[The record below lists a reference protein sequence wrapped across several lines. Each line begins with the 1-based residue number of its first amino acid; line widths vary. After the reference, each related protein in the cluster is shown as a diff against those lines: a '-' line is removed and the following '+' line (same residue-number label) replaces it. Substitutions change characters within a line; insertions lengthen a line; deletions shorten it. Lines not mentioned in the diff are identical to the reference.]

1 MSGTRRAN
9 RSGAFRVVAFVT
21 SALTRRRLLLGG
33 SVAAV
38 AGGAALAGVEL
49 EVLPGKA
56 SLYHHLGADGPD
68 GVVPD
73 VEPARVRY
81 GAFRSAARGKRVGWA
96 LAAPAGATAG
106 LPVLLALHGR
116 RQDHTAAFRRSRLA
130 LDRFLADAV
139 RRGVPPFAVASVD
152 GGETYWHDRASG
164 DRAET
169 MVVEE
174 LLPRLDRQGLDT
186 TRLAL
191 TGWSMGGFGA
201 LHLAGV
207 LGGSRVRAVAAMS
220 PALWHT
226 YDDTAPGAYDDA
238 ADFRRTT
245 VLGRQDDLA
254 GIAVRVDCGKG
265 DPFYATTRDYV
276 EEFRDAPSGGFER
289 GDHDSGYWRRIAP
302 RVLRFAGE
310 ALGR

>member
-1 MSGTRRAN
+1 MAHL
-9 RSGAFRVVAFVT
+9 
-21 SALTRRRLLLGG
+21 LTRRRLLLGG
-33 SVAAV
+33 SAA
-38 AGGAALAGVEL
+38 ALTGGAALAGVEL

-56 SLYHHLGADGPD
+56 SLYHHLCADGPD

-73 VEPARVRY
+73 VEPARVHY
-81 GAFRSAARGKRVGWA
+81 GAFRSAARGRRVGWA
-96 LAAPAGATAG
+96 LATPAGTTQG
-106 LPVLLALHGR
+106 LPVLLVLHGR
-116 RQDHTAAFRRSRLA
+116 GQDHTAAFRRSRLA
-130 LDRFLADAV
+130 LDRFLTDAV
-139 RRGVPPFAVASVD
+139 RRGVPPFAIASVD

-174 LLPRLDRQGLDT
+174 LLPLLGRQGLDT

-201 LHLAGV
+201 LHLAGA
-207 LGGSRVRAVAAMS
+207 LGAEGVEAVAAMS
-220 PALWHT
+220 PALWHS

-245 VLGRQDDLA
+245 VLGRQEDLD
-254 GIAVRVDCGKG
+254 GIAVRVDCGMG

-276 EEFRDAPSGGFER
+276 HGFAEQPGGAFAR

-302 RVLRFAGE
+302 GVLRFVGE
-310 ALGR
+310 ALAR